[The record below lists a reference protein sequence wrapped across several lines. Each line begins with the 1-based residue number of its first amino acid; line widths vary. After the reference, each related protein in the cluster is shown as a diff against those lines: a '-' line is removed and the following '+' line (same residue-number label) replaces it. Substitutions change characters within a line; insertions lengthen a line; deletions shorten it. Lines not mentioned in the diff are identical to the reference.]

1 MSLKNKIFLTYSL
14 AFLVAILTIIYSF
27 TLRNNNI
34 TTCETTAQ
42 ICGNTLTKKGTE
54 GKKIFKKLCA
64 SCHKLD
70 KTLIGPPLNK
80 ASINISY
87 FSTYTRNE
95 KELINTQNKN
105 ALIINNEF
113 KNLNYN
119 HQFSQLT
126 EKNLQGLLEYIS
138 N

>member
-1 MSLKNKIFLTYSL
+1 MNLKNKIFLSYSL
-14 AFLVAILTIIYSF
+14 AFLVSVLTILYSS
-27 TLRNNNI
+27 TLRNLNI
-34 TTCETTAQ
+34 AACGTIAP
-42 ICGNTLTKKGTE
+42 ICGNALTKKGTK
-54 GKKIFKKLCA
+54 GKKIFKSLCA

-95 KELINTQNKN
+95 QELINTQNKN
-105 ALIINNEF
+105 ALIINNKF

-126 EKNLQGLLEYIS
+126 EKNLQGLIEYIS